1 MKGLFILKINQLII
15 CPKCRVSH
23 FTVKRETTYLYSYKL
38 EMDIPE
44 KNIENDSNLPYLF
57 DNREQIYNIEYLQC
71 DECGAMYTYDLEK
84 DSPHVQ
90 LTILQKAI
98 RCDYVN
104 SPEFLG

>member
-1 MKGLFILKINQLII
+1 MKGLFTLKIHESII
-15 CPKCRVSH
+15 CPKCKGTH

-38 EMDIPE
+38 EITPPE
-44 KNIENDSNLPYLF
+44 KSIENDSNLPYLF
-57 DNREQIYNIEYLQC
+57 DNREQIDNIEYLQC
-71 DECGAMYTYDLEK
+71 DECGEMYTYDLGK

-104 SPEFLG
+104 NPEFLG